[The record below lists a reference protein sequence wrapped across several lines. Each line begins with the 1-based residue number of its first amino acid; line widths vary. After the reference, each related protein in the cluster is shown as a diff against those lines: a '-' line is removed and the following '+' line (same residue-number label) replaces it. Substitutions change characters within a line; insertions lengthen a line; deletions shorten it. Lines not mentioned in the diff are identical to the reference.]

1 MSFAGTADRSALAI
15 QRETER
21 DGTSLTADAD
31 RETVTYTAKF
41 LADNLESALNNLSDA
56 VTGQLFHP
64 WEVADAKKAPEVV
77 SEVTSVAIPASRN
90 TSAMKLPS
98 TSASLP
104 FDERLRQEL
113 RAHLWAGACRLLID
127 K

>member
-1 MSFAGTADRSALAI
+1 MNVTINNQSHNTTMPQYTPKHAIDVMDDPAD
-15 QRETER
+15 ER
-21 DGTSLTADAD
+21 
-31 RETVTYTAKF
+31 
-41 LADNLESALNNLSDA
+41 
-56 VTGQLFHP
+56 
-64 WEVADAKKAPEVV
+64 KAPAVV